1 MEKLKTTEAQRKAV
15 REYEKNNYRL
25 NIVFP
30 KGTKERIEALN
41 LNKTNSAF
49 IRDTVISKLDEL
61 EKILKNAE
69 VIVEDEVDLDKIN
82 IGCQVKILDI
92 EMNQELDY
100 KIVGSTEA
108 NSLKGKISNESPVG
122 RALIG
127 AKTGDIVRVETPGGE
142 LEYQVL
148 EIQRAGV

>member
-61 EKILKNAE
+61 EKILK
-69 VIVEDEVDLDKIN
+69 
-82 IGCQVKILDI
+82 
-92 EMNQELDY
+92 
-100 KIVGSTEA
+100 
-108 NSLKGKISNESPVG
+108 
-122 RALIG
+122 
-127 AKTGDIVRVETPGGE
+127 
-142 LEYQVL
+142 
-148 EIQRAGV
+148 